1 MYRRAVNMEQE
12 QIANEQFIYRLG
24 SLPVVSSAWSQ
35 ACDIYNKTKE
45 SNTLLRVT
53 CNMAEGGVQSVV
65 STAKPYVEKYQ
76 PQSKFM
82 FDGI

>member
-12 QIANEQFIYRLG
+12 QLANEQFIYRLG
-24 SLPVVSSAWSQ
+24 NLPVVNSAWTQ
-35 ACDIYNKTKE
+35 ACDLYSKTKE
-45 SNTLLRVT
+45 SNAILRAT

-76 PQSKFM
+76 PQSK
-82 FDGI
+82 